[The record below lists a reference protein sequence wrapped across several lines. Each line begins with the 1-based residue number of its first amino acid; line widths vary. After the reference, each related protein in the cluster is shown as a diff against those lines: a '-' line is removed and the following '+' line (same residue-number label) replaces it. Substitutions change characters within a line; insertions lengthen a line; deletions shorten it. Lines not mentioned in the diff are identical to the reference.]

1 MKKLTQGKIWCFA
14 IGQLGWSIL
23 AALISS
29 WLVNYYQPDNA
40 ALESGHTVFIPQ
52 GRVILGLLTI
62 LGAITAF
69 GRIFDAVSDPLI
81 ASASDKC
88 KSKNGRR
95 IPFMRAAAIPFA
107 LTTVLVFWSPVNATS
122 WINAAFL
129 FVMVTLFYLFMTM
142 YCTPYNALIPE
153 LGSDQKR
160 RMSISTTISFTY
172 IAGMALAYIAP
183 TVWGIL
189 EQHMERILAIRL
201 TFTSM
206 ALIGLIC
213 LFVPVFTIR
222 EKDYIDA
229 APTEGTAFHS
239 LTATFRNK
247 QFRTFVFSDIAYFL
261 GITMF
266 QTALPFFVTSL
277 LKLDEGMSS
286 IYFVLMTALSVLFY
300 VPVSKLT
307 PKFGKRKLI
316 LIAFGIFTVSFV
328 YSALFGSTLP
338 IPANVQGYILC
349 IIAAPAMAIFGILP
363 QAVVA
368 DISESDALQTGEN
381 RSGMFYAARTFAFKM
396 GQSVAMLLVT
406 ALSTIGTDTGL
417 GYRLVALSAAV
428 VCLLGGIIFM
438 FYNEKAVYAQI
449 IRDKKDEE

>member
-14 IGQLGWSIL
+14 VGQLGWSIL

-40 ALESGHTVFIPQ
+40 ALEKGHLEFIPQ
-52 GRVILGLLTI
+52 GRVILGILTI

-69 GRIFDAVSDPLI
+69 GRIFDAISDPLI
-81 ASASDKC
+81 ASASDRC

-95 IPFMRAAAIPFA
+95 IPFMKAAAIPFA
-107 LTTVLVFWSPVNATS
+107 LTTVLVFWSPVSGTS

-189 EQHMERILAIRL
+189 ENYMDRILAIRL
-201 TFTSM
+201 TFTGM

-222 EKDYIDA
+222 EKDYIDVV
-229 APTEGTAFHS
+229 PTEGTAFHS
-239 LTATFRNK
+239 LAATFRNK

-286 IYFVLMTALSVLFY
+286 IYFVLMTALSVVFY

-307 PKFGKRKLI
+307 PKFGKRRLI

-328 YSALFGSTLP
+328 YSALFGDRLP
-338 IPANVQGYILC
+338 IPATVQGYLLC
-349 IIAAPAMAIFGILP
+349 VIAAPAMAIFGILP

-368 DISESDALQTGEN
+368 DISECDSIQTGEN

-417 GYRLVALSAAV
+417 GYRLVAVSAAA
-428 VCLLGGIIFM
+428 VCLLGGIIFR

-449 IRDKKDEE
+449 LKDSADKE